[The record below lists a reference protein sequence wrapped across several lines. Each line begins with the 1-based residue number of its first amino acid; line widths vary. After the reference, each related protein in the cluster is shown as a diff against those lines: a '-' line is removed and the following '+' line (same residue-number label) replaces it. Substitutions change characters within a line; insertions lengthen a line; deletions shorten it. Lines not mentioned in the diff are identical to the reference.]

1 MSIGAHQDYRK
12 YLRSVFEQRVQ
23 HNGNY
28 SLRAFARDLGVSS
41 SRLSDVMK
49 GHKGLSVDSGTAIA
63 QKLGLDLTE
72 TRFFC
77 DLITAQHARTPA
89 ARTMAA
95 TRVQGASA
103 MKDYTVLKDDEF
115 SLIGYWYHL
124 AILELISQTRE
135 LSIEDI
141 AKKLQLK
148 TILVEEAMDRLHRL
162 KLVETLADGSFV
174 KTVAGVTTT
183 NNIPSEAIRSHHQQ
197 LIEKSIEALSTQDVK
212 ERDFTSITVAFDR
225 SRMAEAKA
233 LIERFK
239 SDFLALTEASGSAKP
254 DVYALGIQLFN
265 LTHQATPVTSAKNV
279 KSERSAK
286 TLQETNS

>member
-1 MSIGAHQDYRK
+1 
-12 YLRSVFEQRVQ
+12 
-23 HNGNY
+23 
-28 SLRAFARDLGVSS
+28 
-41 SRLSDVMK
+41 MK

-63 QKLGLDLTE
+63 QRLGLDLTE

-77 DLITAQHARTPA
+77 DLITAQHARTAA

-115 SLIGYWYHL
+115 SFIGYWYHL
-124 AILELISQTRE
+124 AILELIGHTTH
-135 LSIEDI
+135 LSVEEI
-141 AKKLQLK
+141 ANKLQLK

-162 KLVETLADGSFV
+162 KLVETGADGTV
-174 KTVAGVTTT
+174 TKIVAGVTTT
-183 NNIPSEAIRSHHQQ
+183 SNIPSEAIRSHHQQ
-197 LIEKSIEALSTQDVK
+197 LIEKSIEALSTQDVQ

-225 SRMAEAKA
+225 SRVGEAKA

-239 SDFLALTEASGSAKP
+239 NEFLVLTEASGKAKP

-265 LTHQATPVTSAKNV
+265 LTHASLRASPSKNF
-279 KSERSAK
+279 KSERSAT
-286 TLQETNS
+286 TLQEPFT